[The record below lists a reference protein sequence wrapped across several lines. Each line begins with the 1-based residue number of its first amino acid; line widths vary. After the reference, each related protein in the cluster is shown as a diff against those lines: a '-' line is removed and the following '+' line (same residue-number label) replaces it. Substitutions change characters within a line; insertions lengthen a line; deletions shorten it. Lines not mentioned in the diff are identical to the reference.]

1 MITDGMK
8 LEFHV
13 ICAIGNHSILSTVTF
28 IHNYCVL
35 LILKIIYLSGNEV
48 IQESRFKYIRFPF
61 LFRNSNKILNEEIMI
76 RKI

>member
-48 IQESRFKYIRFPF
+48 IQESRSNTLDF
-61 LFRNSNKILNEEIMI
+61 LFYFVIQIKF
-76 RKI
+76 